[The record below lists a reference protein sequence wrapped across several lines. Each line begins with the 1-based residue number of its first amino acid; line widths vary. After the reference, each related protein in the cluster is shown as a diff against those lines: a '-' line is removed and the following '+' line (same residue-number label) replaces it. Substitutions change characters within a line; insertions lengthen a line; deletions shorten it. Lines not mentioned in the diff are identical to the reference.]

1 MHVLR
6 LGYIFLRPL
15 PPCRARRAY
24 RIRNMSELFFGQL
37 FKLWHEAFLDLLTL
51 RTISAAIF
59 RVNIWAIFKAF
70 ITQQTLESI
79 FCCKIYLPAAY
90 KKWLL

>member
-37 FKLWHEAFLDLLTL
+37 FKFHNLDLLTL

-79 FCCKIYLPAAY
+79 F
-90 KKWLL
+90 LL